1 MDFVTFI
8 LVILGAIYTPI
19 FTIGILMFM
28 VSMPITGVVVMSISL
43 AMKYI
48 NSIPTL
54 PDNEQDKKQN
64 NE

>member
-1 MDFVTFI
+1 MSFVMFI

-19 FTIGILMFM
+19 FTIGVLMFM

-48 NSIPTL
+48 DSIPTL
-54 PDNEQDKKQN
+54 PDNDQDKDQN